1 MVFSC
6 AVRVNRQNHGK
17 TGQNTRQN
25 PVFTR
30 LSVIFPGAS
39 RKLRAETGLR
49 FGAFQTMLI

>member
-6 AVRVNRQNHGK
+6 AVRVNRQNHRK